1 MSRYA
6 IERSSCPGHGRE
18 EKGDYESSGIIYR
31 IPTGHRD
38 PLPRP
43 GNARID
49 RELRKLIEIANKTG
63 DCIIN
68 VGNGYYRVDPFD
80 VVDMKELHEY
90 LAMERSRAREIN
102 HKRRAMLQYVKKKD
116 MEAFR
121 EWRKQSE

>member
-1 MSRYA
+1 MEA
-6 IERSSCPGHGRE
+6 QELF
-18 EKGDYESSGIIYR
+18 DR

-102 HKRRAMLQYVKKKD
+102 HKRRAMLQYVKKRTWKLSGNGGN
-116 MEAFR
+116 R
-121 EWRKQSE
+121 VSE